1 MNFREIISKILSL
14 LRAKSRIG
22 GLEISDTELRFA
34 YFVDGSL
41 KTLALRMPPGII
53 DSGEIKNYNLLVEA
67 LNKLKEMIP
76 ADFGGKKTVNVVI
89 TLGSIHV
96 YTQVFSL
103 PLAEEDENMKE
114 AIQLNIRMI
123 SPLDLSQAYTGWQLI
138 NHDKNELKIE
148 ILSAFAQK
156 VFIDS
161 LNNAVKEAGFFVLA
175 VESGTL
181 SIARLIRERGADFK
195 IEKPLL
201 VLSVDDNGLRFLI
214 IRLGQLHFEYFQS
227 WKDIQGEKK
236 QVVWP
241 EFEEAIKRNLSR
253 VINFY
258 ASHWQEPLTE
268 LVIAS
273 NNLVEEM
280 SKTIKD
286 NFSINVRELKL
297 KFDQPLHREWYEAAG
312 SAMRGEIP
320 WSEDKDVNLLGI
332 TVQEEFRH
340 REIIGFLRFWQVLIP
355 SSLSI
360 LLIFFVAGYVFL
372 MNLGNSVESQSS
384 FKLSSEQSEEISVLQ
399 SEIKNFNNSV
409 KFLADIQKLLRPK
422 TYMIDKLA
430 LPMNANNIVLDRVY
444 FQAYGLP
451 VIMSGETDSQ
461 DQILNFKNAMSADSF
476 FSSVNLNLSDIKP
489 QPKGFSFTISFG
501 LK

>member
-1 MNFREIISKILSL
+1 MNFKDIISKILSI
-14 LRAKSRIG
+14 LRAKSKIG

-53 DSGEIKNYNLLVEA
+53 DSGEIKNYDLLVEA
-67 LNKLKEMIP
+67 LKKLKEMIP
-76 ADFGGKKTVNVVI
+76 ADFGGKKLVNVIV

-103 PLAEEDENMKE
+103 PLAEKDENMKE

-123 SPLDLSQAYTGWQLI
+123 SPFDLSQAYAGWQLI

-148 ILSAFAQK
+148 VLSAFAQK
-156 VFIDS
+156 AFVDR
-161 LNNAVKEAGFFVLA
+161 LNNAIKEAGFFAFA

-181 SIARLIRERGADFK
+181 SIARLVRERAADFK

-227 WKDIQGEKK
+227 WKDIQGEGK
-236 QVVWP
+236 QILWP

-258 ASHWQEPLTE
+258 GSHWQEPLTE

-273 NNLVEEM
+273 NSLVEEI
-280 SKTIKD
+280 SKAISD
-286 NFSINVRELKL
+286 NFSINVKELKL
-297 KFDQPLHREWYEAAG
+297 KFDQPLQREWYEAAG

-320 WSEDKDVNLLGI
+320 WFEDKDVNLLGI
-332 TVQEEFRH
+332 TVQEEFRQQ
-340 REIIGFLRFWQVLIP
+340 EILGFLRFWQILTS
-355 SSLSI
+355 SSLAI
-360 LLIFFVAGYVFL
+360 LLVFFAIGYMFL
-372 MNLGNSVESQSS
+372 TNFGNSIKSQSS
-384 FKLSSEQSEEISVLQ
+384 FKLSSEQSEEINTLQ
-399 SEIKNFNNSV
+399 SEIKSFNSSV
-409 KFLADIQKLLRPK
+409 KFLADIQKSLKPK
-422 TYMIDKLA
+422 TRIIDKLTP
-430 LPMNANNIVLDRVY
+430 LMNANNVVLDRIY
-444 FQAYGLP
+444 LQGGGLP
-451 VIMSGETDSQ
+451 VTMSGETDSQ

-489 QPKGFSFTISFG
+489 QPKGFSFTLSFD